1 METKART
8 QKTYDHRL
16 KELVRSTQ
24 DITCA
29 VRHGVPRSTA
39 RGWLKAPANEVI
51 SIDVVQLDAIGL
63 QKEVMRLRA
72 RLRARLQKLNALL
85 RVMIA
90 VLKLSGY
97 SLNHERV
104 PDGTQTRHLLRAI
117 GRSRPSLPLRSV
129 LRVIRVGSK
138 NSAEH

>member
-8 QKTYDHRL
+8 QKTYDDRL

-24 DITCA
+24 GITCA

-63 QKEVMRLRA
+63 QKEIM
-72 RLRARLQKLNALL
+72 RLRARLQKLNALP

-97 SLNHERV
+97 SLNHERA
-104 PDGTQTRHLLRAI
+104 PDGKQKRHLLRAI
-117 GRSRPSLPLRSV
+117 ERSRPTLPLRSV
-129 LRVIRVGSK
+129 LRVGSK

>member
-16 KELVRSTQ
+16 MKLVRSTQ

-51 SIDVVQLDAIGL
+51 SVDVVQLDAIGL
-63 QKEVMRLRA
+63 QQEVM
-72 RLRARLQKLNALL
+72 
-85 RVMIA
+85 
-90 VLKLSGY
+90 
-97 SLNHERV
+97 
-104 PDGTQTRHLLRAI
+104 
-117 GRSRPSLPLRSV
+117 
-129 LRVIRVGSK
+129 RVGSK
-138 NSAEH
+138 ESNEHVGR